1 MEEYVIRL
9 TKDLD
14 QELEKRASAQ
24 GVSKEQYLNN
34 LAKLFLSASHSINR
48 EEFEKGYEEMG
59 AINLQLANIG
69 DCCDGETE
77 HNKGLNIF
85 RRPKS
90 GSGE

>member
-9 TKDLD
+9 SKELEE
-14 QELEKRASAQ
+14 ELEKRAKEQ
-24 GVSKEQYLNN
+24 GVTKEQYLNN
-34 LAKLFLSASHSINR
+34 LAKLFLSASHSIDR
-48 EEFEKGYEEMG
+48 EGFEKGYQEMG

-77 HNKGLNIF
+77 HNERLDIF

-90 GSGE
+90 RGGK